1 MERQLATVQVIGD
14 IEPIPDADKIELCR
28 VMGWQSVVKKGDFT
42 PGDKI
47 IYAEIDSLLPEEPQ
61 YEFLRKCCYTSA
73 NKGFRI
79 KSMKIRGCLSQGL
92 ILPLSV
98 LGEHAE
104 NAQVG
109 DDVTELL
116 GIRKWE
122 RAPAEGEKAR
132 LFGHARGSL
141 PHRIPKTD
149 ETRIQSCVDVL
160 KRHEGKMFSVTEKY
174 DGTSMSV
181 FWDPEDG
188 LHVCSRNVDLK
199 PDYEHKWNG
208 TAYWDYAIEHDLESI
223 VHQIG
228 DNVVLQGEL
237 IGPGIQGN
245 HYKLEA
251 LVYRVFNMYDLNTG
265 KYSSYQEMSDRVK
278 ELGLG
283 NDFLVHEICNIS
295 LPNDLRAMLKLSK
308 GKSVYGD
315 MQREGIVCR
324 AVPEDRDVK
333 LGRLSFKVI
342 NDDFL
347 LKKGE

>member
-1 MERQLATVQVIGD
+1 MRQLASVQTVYD
-14 IEPIPDADKIELCR
+14 IQDIPDSDRIQSARVLGWTVVIEKNKHFNNESI
-28 VMGWQSVVKKGDFT
+28 VFV
-42 PGDKI
+42 
-47 IYAEIDSLLPEEPQ
+47 EIDSLLPELPA

-79 KSMKIRGCLSQGL
+79 KSMKLRGCLSQGL

-98 LGEHAE
+98 LGEKAE
-104 NAQVG
+104 TAQIG
-109 DDVTELL
+109 DDVTEML

-149 ETRIQSCVDVL
+149 ETRIQSAVHVL
-160 KRHEGKMFSVTEKY
+160 ERHEGKMFSVTEKY

-208 TAYWDYAIEHDLESI
+208 TAYWDYAIEHDLESV

-295 LPNDLRAMLKLSK
+295 LPNNLQAMLKLSK

-315 MQREGIVCR
+315 MSREGIVCR

-347 LKKGE
+347 LEKGE

>member
-1 MERQLATVQVIGD
+1 MRQLASVQTVYD
-14 IEPIPDADKIELCR
+14 IQDIPDSDRIQSARVLGWTVVIEKNKHFNNESI
-28 VMGWQSVVKKGDFT
+28 VFV
-42 PGDKI
+42 
-47 IYAEIDSLLPEEPQ
+47 EIDSLLPELPA

-79 KSMKIRGCLSQGL
+79 KSMKLRGCLSQGL

-98 LGEHAE
+98 LGEKAE
-104 NAQVG
+104 TAQIG
-109 DDVTELL
+109 DDVTEML

-149 ETRIQSCVDVL
+149 ETRIQSAVHVL
-160 KRHEGKMFSVTEKY
+160 ERHEGKMFSVTEKY

-208 TAYWDYAIEHDLESI
+208 TAYWDYAIEHDLESV

-295 LPNDLRAMLKLSK
+295 LPNDLQAMLKLSK

-315 MQREGIVCR
+315 MHREGIVCR

-347 LKKGE
+347 LEKGE

>member
-1 MERQLATVQVIGD
+1 MRQLASVQTVYD
-14 IEPIPDADKIELCR
+14 IQDIPDSDRIQSARVLGWTVVIEKNKHFNNESI
-28 VMGWQSVVKKGDFT
+28 VFV
-42 PGDKI
+42 
-47 IYAEIDSLLPEEPQ
+47 EIDSLLPELPA

-79 KSMKIRGCLSQGL
+79 KSMKLRGCLSQGL

-98 LGEHAE
+98 LGEKAE
-104 NAQVG
+104 TAQIG
-109 DDVTELL
+109 DDVTEML

-149 ETRIQSCVDVL
+149 ETRIQSAVHVL
-160 KRHEGKMFSVTEKY
+160 ERHEGKMFSVTEKY

-208 TAYWDYAIEHDLESI
+208 TAYWDYAIEHDLESV

-265 KYSSYQEMSDRVK
+265 KYSSYEEMSDRVK

-283 NDFLVHEICNIS
+283 NTFLVHEVCNMS
-295 LPNDLRAMLKLSK
+295 LPNDLQAMLKLSK
-308 GKSVYGD
+308 GKSEYGD

-347 LKKGE
+347 LEKGE